1 MFGIVNNKNRK
12 FGALQ
17 GYLLGGLMG
26 LICLATLTPA
36 ARADMIFNSSQGFC
50 CFSVDLNQTDAND
63 MFVTVSLTNGATL
76 FANTGN
82 GTNHP
87 GFAFNLAGAAIT
99 SANIMNPVNLSTF
112 HVGDPGSA
120 FGDFG
125 YMFDIPGTGTSAND
139 AGPLTFTI
147 HRSTGIAY
155 SDFTAN
161 TDGYYFAADI
171 CQASAPGVACT
182 GESGIN
188 TAPSSTVPEPVSLSL
203 VGGGLLALG
212 LLRKRLP
219 RL

>member
-1 MFGIVNNKNRK
+1 MFGIKNGK
-12 FGALQ
+12 FSTLNGYAL
-17 GYLLGGLMG
+17 GTLMG
-26 LICLATLTPA
+26 LSCLVALAPA
-36 ARADMIFNSSQGFC
+36 ARADMIFNSTQGYC
-50 CFSVDLNQTDAND
+50 CFSVDLSLTDAHD
-63 MFVTVSLTNGATL
+63 MFVTVSLTNGATF

-99 SANIMNPVNLSTF
+99 SANIVNPSSTLSTF

-147 HRSTGIAY
+147 HRDTGISY
-155 SDFTAN
+155 TDFTTN
-161 TDGYYFAADI
+161 TSGYYFAADI

-182 GESGIN
+182 GEAGIN
-188 TAPSSTVPEPVSLSL
+188 TAPTTGVPEPVSLSL

-219 RL
+219 RR